1 MANVLYIN
9 SSVRTTGSLSRQ
21 LSAEFIAKWQAAH
34 PQDTIVE
41 RDLAANPVP
50 HLNEEML
57 GAFFTPAENRNA
69 DQAYAVKLSDQL
81 VDEAIAADVIVIGAP
96 MYNFSVPSGLKAYI
110 DQIARAGRTF
120 KYTETGPVGLLTNKK
135 VYIVTASGG
144 VYSEGPAAGYD
155 FLVTYLRAV
164 LGFLGIT
171 DITFIRAEGVALGE
185 QAVADTLA
193 KSRAAID
200 ELAAA

>member
-9 SSVRTTGSLSRQ
+9 SSVRTAGSLSRQ
-21 LSAEFIAKWQAAH
+21 LSAEFVAKWQATH
-34 PQDTIVE
+34 PADTVVT
-41 RDLAANPVP
+41 RDLALDPVP
-50 HLNEEML
+50 HLDEQTL
-57 GAFFTPAENRNA
+57 GAFFTPAEARNA
-69 DQAYAVKLSDQL
+69 EQAFAVRLSDQL
-81 VDEAIAADVIVIGAP
+81 VDEVVAADVIVIGAP

-120 KYTETGPVGLLTNKK
+120 KYTESGPVGLLTNKK

-155 FLVTYLRAV
+155 FLATYLRAV

-171 DITFIRAEGVALGE
+171 DISFIRAEGVALGE
-185 QAVADTLA
+185 QALADTLA
-193 KSRAAID
+193 KSRNAID
-200 ELAAA
+200 ELAAV

>member
-9 SSVRTTGSLSRQ
+9 SSVRTAGSLSRQ
-21 LSAEFIAKWQAAH
+21 LSAEFIAKWQEGH
-34 PQDTIVE
+34 LGDTVVT
-41 RDLAANPVP
+41 RDLALDPVP
-50 HLNEEML
+50 HLNEQTL
-57 GAFFTPAENRNA
+57 GAFFTPAEARNA
-69 DQAYAVKLSDQL
+69 EQAFAVRLSDQL
-81 VDEAIAADVIVIGAP
+81 VDEVIAADVIVIGAP

-120 KYTETGPVGLLTNKK
+120 KYTEAGPVGLLTNKK

-155 FLVTYLRAV
+155 FLATYLRAV

-171 DITFIRAEGVALGE
+171 DISFIRAEGVALGE
-185 QAVADTLA
+185 QALADTMA
-193 KSRAAID
+193 KSRSSID

>member
-9 SSVRTTGSLSRQ
+9 SSVRTAGSLSRQ
-21 LSAEFIAKWQAAH
+21 LSAEFIAKWQEGH
-34 PQDTIVE
+34 PGDTVVT
-41 RDLAANPVP
+41 RDLALDPVP
-50 HLNEEML
+50 HLNEQTL
-57 GAFFTPAENRNA
+57 GAFFTPAEARNA
-69 DQAYAVKLSDQL
+69 EQAFAVRLSDQL
-81 VDEAIAADVIVIGAP
+81 VDEVIAADVIVIGAP

-120 KYTETGPVGLLTNKK
+120 KYTEAGPVGLLTNKK

-155 FLVTYLRAV
+155 FLATYLRAV

-171 DITFIRAEGVALGE
+171 DISFIRAEGVALGE
-185 QAVADTLA
+185 QALADTMA
-193 KSRAAID
+193 KSRSSID

>member
-9 SSVRTTGSLSRQ
+9 SSVRTAGSLSRQ
-21 LSAEFIAKWQAAH
+21 LSAEFIAKWQATH
-34 PQDTIVE
+34 PADTVVT
-41 RDLAANPVP
+41 RDLALDPVP
-50 HLNEEML
+50 HLNEQTL
-57 GAFFTPAENRNA
+57 GAFFTPAEARNA
-69 DQAYAVKLSDQL
+69 EQAFAVRLSDQL
-81 VDEAIAADVIVIGAP
+81 VDEVIAADVIVIGAP

-155 FLVTYLRAV
+155 FLATYLRAV

-171 DITFIRAEGVALGE
+171 DISFIRAEGVALGE
-185 QAVADTLA
+185 QALADTLA
-193 KSRAAID
+193 KSRSSID

>member
-9 SSVRTTGSLSRQ
+9 SSVRTAGSLSRQ
-21 LSAEFIAKWQAAH
+21 LSAEFIAKWQESH
-34 PQDTIVE
+34 PGDTFVT
-41 RDLAANPVP
+41 RDLATNPVP
-50 HLNEEML
+50 HLNEQTL
-57 GAFFTPAENRNA
+57 GAFFTPAEARNA
-69 DQAYAVKLSDQL
+69 EQAFAVKLSDQL
-81 VDEAIAADVIVIGAP
+81 VDEVIAADVIVIGAP

-155 FLVTYLRAV
+155 FLATYLRAV

-171 DITFIRAEGVALGE
+171 DISFIRAEGVALGE
-185 QAVADTLA
+185 QALADTLA
-193 KSRAAID
+193 KSRSAIG

>member
-1 MANVLYIN
+1 MATILNIN

-21 LSAEFIAKWQAAH
+21 LTAEFIAKWQAAH
-34 PQDTIVE
+34 PGDVIVE
-41 RDLAANPVP
+41 RDLAAQPVP
-50 HLNEEML
+50 HLDERTL
-57 GAFFTPAENRNA
+57 GAFFTPAEQRNA
-69 DQAYAVKLSDQL
+69 EQAFAVKLSDRL
-81 VDEAIAADVIVIGAP
+81 VDEVAAADVIVIGAP

-120 KYTETGPVGLLTNKK
+120 KYTETGPVGLLTGKK

-144 VYSEGPAAGYD
+144 VYSEGPGAGFD
-155 FLVTYLRAV
+155 FLATYLRAV
-164 LGFLGIT
+164 LGFLGLT

-185 QAVADTLA
+185 QAVAETLA
-193 KSRAAID
+193 KSRSAID

>member
-21 LSAEFIAKWQAAH
+21 LSAEFIAKWQVAH

-57 GAFFTPAENRNA
+57 GAFFTPADKRNA

-155 FLVTYLRAV
+155 FLATYLRAV